1 MVVFV
6 TTLTMLSAS
15 LWTLNTLAGNTVGAG
30 ALLCH
35 AVIALEDKAWVAIDT
50 HRLPLDKA
58 EFTDRRFAVDTL
70 AGVRLTLPVH

>member
-1 MVVFV
+1 
-6 TTLTMLSAS
+6 MLSVS